1 MPFGDW
7 PEPVVWLAA
16 ALSALL
22 LIDAARR
29 AGWRAPRNDQLF
41 WATAV
46 ALVWSAR
53 QMIVTLPGGL
63 NLQYLGAAWLT
74 LLLGYPRAVVSM
86 AAIIAIEALVS
97 RVGMPRFAL
106 PFLFLAVAPAWLMW
120 LIARACR
127 RWLPGNLFVFLLGTS
142 FVGLLL
148 AYALPLVLAA
158 SLTSWLVNSN
168 APDYWQSMLPY
179 ALLLAG
185 GESWLEGMLITLLVV
200 SVPDNVQLFDQ
211 KYYLRRR

>member
-1 MPFGDW
+1 MPFHDW
-7 PEPVVWLAA
+7 PEPVAWLAA
-16 ALSALL
+16 ALSVWLM
-22 LIDAARR
+22 IDAARR

-46 ALVWSAR
+46 TLVWSAR
-53 QMIVTLPGGL
+53 QMTVTLPNGL

-86 AAIIAIEALVS
+86 AAIIALETLVS
-97 RVGMPRFAL
+97 RVAMPGFAL
-106 PFLFLAVAPAWLMW
+106 PFLFLGVAPAWLMW
-120 LIARACR
+120 LIAKACR
-127 RWLPGNLFVFLLGTS
+127 RWLPANLFVFLLGTS
-142 FVGLLL
+142 FVGLFL
-148 AYALPLVLAA
+148 AYAMPLVVAA
-158 SLTSWLVNSN
+158 SLTAWLANIS
-168 APDYWQSMLPY
+168 APDYWQTMLPY

-211 KYYLRRR
+211 KYYLHRP